1 VSTSEDHVVA
11 AGHSVEAGLWPAV
24 EGQLLERVAGRFPRV
39 ETRQRFARFLRG
51 MLAELPRKTCWSIA
65 EHAGETSP
73 DGMQHLLN
81 RARWDTDG
89 VAADLRGFV
98 AAHLGEPDG
107 VLIVDESGDLKK
119 GEHTVGVQRQYSGTA
134 GRIEN
139 AQVAVYLAY
148 ASRGGHALIDR
159 ELYLPRSWA
168 DDLDRR
174 AAAGVP
180 DEVEF
185 ATKPALATAMI
196 TRGVAAGLPAGW
208 AGADEV
214 YGIDPDL
221 RARLETLG
229 LGYVL
234 GIGCNR
240 RVSVHGAR
248 GGVRMRADQVAAGLG
263 EHCWTRYSAG
273 AGAKGPRF
281 YEWAFVA
288 LHPDDG
294 PGHRW
299 LLLRR
304 HPEHGELAYYRCY
317 APRPVALTELVR
329 VAGTRWRIE
338 ESFQATKALTGL
350 DAHQVRRWTSWR
362 RWTLIAMLAHALL
375 AAVAATVRAR
385 QPSPAG
391 LIPLTCNEIARL
403 VNRLIVNPSR
413 SLTSVLRW
421 SHWRRRHQHRAQT
434 SHYRRR
440 PAT

>member
-1 VSTSEDHVVA
+1 VA
-11 AGHSVEAGLWPAV
+11 AGHSVEGGLWPAL
-24 EGQLLERVAGRFPRV
+24 EGQLLDRVAPRFPRV
-39 ETRQRFARFLRG
+39 ETRHRFTRFLRG

-65 EHAGETSP
+65 EHAGDQNP

-81 RARWDTDG
+81 RARWDSDG

-98 AAHLGEPDG
+98 AQHLGEPGG

-119 GEHTVGVQRQYSGTA
+119 GSHTVGVQRQYTGTA

-148 ASRGGHALIDR
+148 ASRTGHALVDR

-168 DDLDRR
+168 EDPARR
-174 AAAGVP
+174 TEAGVP
-180 DEVEF
+180 EEVEF

-196 TRGVAAGLPAGW
+196 TRAVEAGLPAGW
-208 AGADEV
+208 VTGDEV

-221 RARLETLG
+221 RAQLETLG

-248 GGVRMRADQVAAGLG
+248 GGVRMRVDQIAAGLAS
-263 EHCWTRYSAG
+263 HCWTRYSAG

-281 YEWAFVA
+281 YDWAFVA

-299 LLLRR
+299 LLIRR
-304 HPEHGELAYYRCY
+304 HPERGELAYYRCY
-317 APRPVALTELVR
+317 SPRPVALTELVR

-338 ESFQATKALTGL
+338 ESFQATKTLTGL
-350 DAHQVRRWTSWR
+350 DEHQVRRWTSWR

-375 AAVAATVRAR
+375 AVFAATARTR
-385 QPSPAG
+385 QPSPAR

-403 VNRLIVNPSR
+403 VNRLITNPIR
-413 SLTSVLRW
+413 SLTSVLHW
-421 SHWRRRHQHRAQT
+421 SHWRRRHQHRART

>member
-1 VSTSEDHVVA
+1 VWTSEDHAVA
-11 AGHSVEAGLWPAV
+11 AGHSVEADLWPAL
-24 EGQLLERVAGRFPRV
+24 EGQLLDRVAGRFPRV
-39 ETRQRFARFLRG
+39 ETRQHFAGFVRG
-51 MLAELPRKTCWSIA
+51 MLAELPRKSCWSIA
-65 EHAGETSP
+65 EHAGQASP
-73 DGMQHLLN
+73 NAMQHLLS
-81 RARWDTDG
+81 RAVWDTDG

-98 AAHLGEPDG
+98 ACHLGEPDA

-119 GEHTVGVQRQYSGTA
+119 GTHTVGVQRQYTGTA

-168 DDLDRR
+168 EDPDRR
-174 AAAGVP
+174 ATAGVP
-180 DEVEF
+180 EQVEF
-185 ATKPALATAMI
+185 ATKPALATTMI
-196 TRGVAAGLPAGW
+196 TRAVEAGLPAGW
-208 AGADEV
+208 VTGDEV

-221 RARLETLG
+221 RAQLETLQ

-240 RVSVHGAR
+240 RVSVHGAQ
-248 GGVRMRADQVAAGLG
+248 GGVRMRADQVAASLG

-299 LLLRR
+299 LLIRR

-338 ESFQATKALTGL
+338 ESFQATKTLTGL
-350 DAHQVRRWTSWR
+350 DEHQVRRWTSWR

-375 AAVAATVRAR
+375 AVFAATTRSH
-385 QPSPAG
+385 QPDG

-403 VNRLIVNPSR
+403 INRLIVEPIR
-413 SLTSVLRW
+413 SLTRVLRW
-421 SHWRRRHQHRAQT
+421 SHWRRCHQHRAQA

-440 PAT
+440 AAT

>member
-1 VSTSEDHVVA
+1 VSTSEDHAVA
-11 AGHSVEAGLWPAV
+11 AGLSVEAGVWPVV
-24 EGQLLERVAGRFPRV
+24 EGQLLDRVAARFPRV
-39 ETRQRFARFLRG
+39 ETRQRFTRFLRG

-81 RARWDTDG
+81 RAQWDTGG
-89 VAADLRGFV
+89 VAADLREFV
-98 AAHLGEPDG
+98 AQHLGEPDG

-119 GEHTVGVQRQYSGTA
+119 GEHTVGVQRQYTGTA

-148 ASRGGHALIDR
+148 ASRAGHTLLDR
-159 ELYLPRSWA
+159 ELYLPRGWA
-168 DDLDRR
+168 EDPVRR

-180 DEVEF
+180 DSVGF
-185 ATKPALATAMI
+185 ATKPALATTMI
-196 TRGVAAGLPAGW
+196 TRGVEAGIPARWVTG
-208 AGADEV
+208 DEV
-214 YGIDPDL
+214 YGADPDL
-221 RARLETLG
+221 RARLETLQ

-240 RVSVHGAR
+240 RVTVHGAR
-248 GGVRMRADQVAAGLG
+248 GGVRMRVDQITDSLA
-263 EHCWTRYSAG
+263 EHAWSRYSAG

-281 YEWAFVA
+281 YDWAFVA

-299 LLLRR
+299 LLIRR
-304 HPEHGELAYYRCY
+304 HPDHGQLAYYRCHS
-317 APRPVALTELVR
+317 PHPVPLTELVR
-329 VAGTRWRIE
+329 VAGTRWRVE
-338 ESFQATKALTGL
+338 ESFQATKTLTGL

-375 AAVAATVRAR
+375 AALTATTRAL
-385 QPSPAG
+385 QPPPAG
-391 LIPLTCNEIARL
+391 LIPLTCNEMVRL
-403 VNRLIVNPSR
+403 LNRLIANPGR
-413 SLTSVLRW
+413 SLTSVLHW
-421 SHWRRRHQHRAQT
+421 SHWRRQHQHRART

>member
-1 VSTSEDHVVA
+1 MA
-11 AGHSVEAGLWPAV
+11 AGHSVEAGLWPAL
-24 EGQLLERVAGRFPRV
+24 EGQLLDRVAGRFSRV
-39 ETRQRFARFLRG
+39 ETRQRFTRFLRG

-81 RARWDTDG
+81 RACWDTEG
-89 VAADLRGFV
+89 VAADLRRFV
-98 AAHLGEPDG
+98 AGHLGEPDG

-119 GEHTVGVQRQYSGTA
+119 GEHTVGVQRQYTGTA
-134 GRIEN
+134 GRVEN

-148 ASRGGHALIDR
+148 ASRHGHALIDR

-168 DDLDRR
+168 EEPDRR

-180 DEVEF
+180 AEVEF
-185 ATKPALATAMI
+185 ATKPALATTMI
-196 TRGVAAGLPAGW
+196 TRAVEAGVPAGW
-208 AGADEV
+208 AAGDEV
-214 YGIDPDL
+214 YGADPDL
-221 RARLETLG
+221 RAQLETLQ

-240 RVSVHGAR
+240 RVTVHGAR
-248 GGVRMRADQVAAGLG
+248 GGVRMRVDQVTAGLA

-299 LLLRR
+299 LLIRR

-317 APRPVALTELVR
+317 APQPAPLTELVR

-338 ESFQATKALTGL
+338 ESFQATKTLTGL
-350 DAHQVRRWTSWR
+350 DEHQVRRWSSWR
-362 RWTLIAMLAHALL
+362 RWTLIAMAAHALL
-375 AAVAATVRAR
+375 AVFTTAARTRH
-385 QPSPAG
+385 PSPTD
-391 LIPLTCNEIARL
+391 LIPLTCNETARL
-403 VNRLIVNPSR
+403 LNRLISSPIR
-413 SLTSVLRW
+413 SLASALSW
-421 SHWRRRHQHRAQT
+421 SHWRRRHQHRART

-440 PAT
+440 PET

>member
-1 VSTSEDHVVA
+1 MA
-11 AGHSVEAGLWPAV
+11 AGHSVEAGLWPAL
-24 EGQLLERVAGRFPRV
+24 EGQLLDRVAARFGRV
-39 ETRQRFARFLRG
+39 ETRQRFTRFLRG
-51 MLAELPRKTCWSIA
+51 MLAELPRKSCWSLA
-65 EHAGETSP
+65 EHAGEASP

-81 RARWDTDG
+81 RAVWDTDG

-98 AAHLGEPDG
+98 AEHLGEPDA

-139 AQVAVYLAY
+139 AQVGVYLAY
-148 ASRGGHALIDR
+148 ASRAGHALVDR
-159 ELYLPRSWA
+159 ELYLPRGWA
-168 DDLDRR
+168 EDPGRR

-180 DEVEF
+180 EEAEF
-185 ATKPALATAMI
+185 ATKSALATTMI
-196 TRGVAAGLPAGW
+196 TRWARAGLPAGW
-208 AGADEV
+208 ATGDEV

-221 RARLETLG
+221 RAQLEALG

-240 RVSVHGAR
+240 RVAICGAR
-248 GGVRMRADQVAAGLG
+248 GGVRMRADQVAASLG
-263 EHCWTRYSAG
+263 PHCWTRYSAG

-281 YEWAFVA
+281 YDWAFVA

-299 LLLRR
+299 LLIRR
-304 HPEHGELAYYRCY
+304 HPDHGELAYYRCY

-338 ESFQATKALTGL
+338 ESFQATKTLTGL
-350 DAHQVRRWTSWR
+350 DEHQVRRWTSWR

-375 AAVAATVRAR
+375 AAAAATAKAR

-403 VNRLIVNPSR
+403 LNRVITNPIR
-413 SLTSVLRW
+413 SLTSVLHW
-421 SHWRRRHQHRAQT
+421 SHWRRRHQHRART
-434 SHYRRR
+434 SHHRRR

>member
-1 VSTSEDHVVA
+1 MA
-11 AGHSVEAGLWPAV
+11 AGHSVEVDLWPAL
-24 EGQLLERVAGRFPRV
+24 EGQLLDVVAGRFPRV
-39 ETRQRFARFLRG
+39 ETRQRLARFLRG
-51 MLAELPRKTCWSIA
+51 MTAELPRKTCWSIA
-65 EHAGETSP
+65 EHVGEASP

-81 RARWDTDG
+81 RARWDSEG

-98 AAHLGEPDG
+98 AQHLGEPDA

-168 DDLDRR
+168 DDPARR

-185 ATKPALATAMI
+185 ATKPALATTMI
-196 TRGVAAGLPAGW
+196 TRAVHADLPARWVTG
-208 AGADEV
+208 DEV

-221 RARLETLG
+221 RAQLEALQ

-240 RVSVHGAR
+240 RVTVHGAR

-299 LLLRR
+299 LLIRR

-338 ESFQATKALTGL
+338 ESFQATKTLTGL
-350 DAHQVRRWTSWR
+350 DEHQVRRWTSWR

-375 AAVAATVRAR
+375 AAFAAAAR
-385 QPSPAG
+385 IQQPQPAG

-403 VNRLIVNPSR
+403 INRLVAHPIR
-413 SLTSVLRW
+413 SLTRVLHW
-421 SHWRRRHQHRAQT
+421 SHWRRQHQHRART

>member
-1 VSTSEDHVVA
+1 VWTQDDAVA
-11 AGHSVEAGLWPAV
+11 AGHSVEVGLWPAL
-24 EGQLLERVAGRFPRV
+24 EGQLLDRVAARFPRV
-39 ETRQRFARFLRG
+39 ETRQRFTQFLRG

-89 VAADLRGFV
+89 VTADLRGFV
-98 AAHLGEPDG
+98 AQHLGEPDA
-107 VLIVDESGDLKK
+107 VSIVDESGDLKK
-119 GEHTVGVQRQYSGTA
+119 GEHTVGVQRQYTGTA

-168 DDLDRR
+168 DDPARR

-196 TRGVAAGLPAGW
+196 ARGIETGLPAGW
-208 AGADEV
+208 VTADEV

-221 RARLETLG
+221 RAQLETRQ

-234 GIGCNR
+234 GLGCNR
-240 RVSVHGAR
+240 RVTVHGAR
-248 GGVRMRADQVAAGLG
+248 GGVRMRADQIAAGLG
-263 EHCWTRYSAG
+263 EHCWTRYSTG

-281 YEWAFVA
+281 YDWAFVA

-299 LLLRR
+299 LLIRR
-304 HPEHGELAYYRCY
+304 HPDHGELAYYRCY
-317 APRPVALTELVR
+317 APRPAPLTELVR

-338 ESFQATKALTGL
+338 ESFQATKTLTGL
-350 DAHQVRRWTSWR
+350 DEHQVRRWTSWR
-362 RWTLIAMLAHALL
+362 RWTLIAILAHALL
-375 AAVAATVRAR
+375 SVSAAAARAG
-385 QPSPAG
+385 QPQLAG
-391 LIPLTCNEIARL
+391 LIPLTCNEVARL
-403 VNRLIVNPSR
+403 LNRLTANPIR
-413 SLTSVLRW
+413 ALTSALRW
-421 SHWRRRHQHRAQT
+421 SHWRRRHQHRART

>member
-1 VSTSEDHVVA
+1 VWTQDDAVA
-11 AGHSVEAGLWPAV
+11 AGHSVEVGLWPAL
-24 EGQLLERVAGRFPRV
+24 EGQLLDRIAGRFPRV
-39 ETRQRFARFLRG
+39 ETRQRFTWFLRG
-51 MLAELPRKTCWSIA
+51 MTAELPRKTCWSIA
-65 EHAGETSP
+65 EHAGENTP

-98 AAHLGEPDG
+98 ATQLGEPG
-107 VLIVDESGDLKK
+107 AVLIVDESGDLKK
-119 GEHTVGVQRQYSGTA
+119 GEYTVGVQRQYTGTA

-148 ASRGGHALIDR
+148 ASRGGHALVDR

-168 DDLDRR
+168 DDPDRR
-174 AAAGVP
+174 TEAGVP
-180 DEVEF
+180 EEVEF
-185 ATKPALATAMI
+185 ATKPALAMAMI
-196 TRGVAAGLPAGW
+196 ARAIEASLPAGW
-208 AGADEV
+208 VTADEV

-221 RARLETLG
+221 RAQLETLG

-240 RVSVHGAR
+240 RVTIHGAQ
-248 GGVRMRADQVAAGLG
+248 GGVRMRVDQIATGLA

-299 LLLRR
+299 LLIRR

-317 APRPVALTELVR
+317 SPHPVALTELVR

-338 ESFQATKALTGL
+338 ESFQATKTLTGL
-350 DAHQVRRWTSWR
+350 DEHQVRRWTSWR

-375 AAVAATVRAR
+375 AVFAAAARAR
-385 QPSPAG
+385 QPQPAG

-403 VNRLIVNPSR
+403 VNRLIVHPIR
-413 SLTSVLRW
+413 SLASVLRW
-421 SHWRRRHQHRAQT
+421 SHWRRRHQHRART

>member
-1 VSTSEDHVVA
+1 VWTQDDAVA
-11 AGHSVEAGLWPAV
+11 AGHSVEVGLWPAL
-24 EGQLLERVAGRFPRV
+24 EGQLLDRIAGRFGRV
-39 ETRQRFARFLRG
+39 ETRQRFTWFLRG
-51 MLAELPRKTCWSIA
+51 MTAELPRKTCWSIA
-65 EHAGETSP
+65 EHAGENTP

-89 VAADLRGFV
+89 VAADLRWFV
-98 AAHLGEPDG
+98 ATRLGEPG
-107 VLIVDESGDLKK
+107 AVLIVDESGDLKK
-119 GEHTVGVQRQYSGTA
+119 GEYTVGVQRQYTGTA

-148 ASRGGHALIDR
+148 ASRGGHALVDR

-168 DDLDRR
+168 DDPDRR
-174 AAAGVP
+174 TEAGVP
-180 DEVEF
+180 EEVEF
-185 ATKPALATAMI
+185 ATKPALAMAMI
-196 TRGVAAGLPAGW
+196 ARAIEAGLPAGW
-208 AGADEV
+208 VTADEV

-240 RVSVHGAR
+240 RVTIHGAQ
-248 GGVRMRADQVAAGLG
+248 GGVRMRVDQIATGLA

-299 LLLRR
+299 LLIRR

-317 APRPVALTELVR
+317 SPHPVALTELVR

-338 ESFQATKALTGL
+338 ESFQATKTLTGL
-350 DAHQVRRWTSWR
+350 DEHQVRRWTSWR

-375 AAVAATVRAR
+375 AVFAAAARAR
-385 QPSPAG
+385 QPQPAG

-403 VNRLIVNPSR
+403 VNRLIVHPTR
-413 SLTSVLRW
+413 SLASVLRW
-421 SHWRRRHQHRAQT
+421 SHWRRCHQHRART

>member
-1 VSTSEDHVVA
+1 VWTQDDAVA
-11 AGHSVEAGLWPAV
+11 AGHSVEAGLWPAL
-24 EGQLLERVAGRFPRV
+24 EGQLLDRVAGRFGRV
-39 ETRQRFARFLRG
+39 ETRQRLARFLRG

-65 EHAGETSP
+65 EHAGDPSP

-98 AAHLGEPDG
+98 AQHLGEPDG

-148 ASRGGHALIDR
+148 ASRTGHALIDR

-168 DDLDRR
+168 EDPDRR
-174 AAAGVP
+174 TAAGVP
-180 DEVEF
+180 DEIEF

-196 TRGVAAGLPAGW
+196 ARGVEAGLPVGW
-208 AGADEV
+208 VTADEV

-221 RARLETLG
+221 RAQLEALR

-240 RVSVHGAR
+240 RVSVNGAQ
-248 GGVRMRADQVAAGLG
+248 GGVRMRADQVAAGLANR
-263 EHCWTRYSAG
+263 CWTRYSAG

-281 YEWAFVA
+281 YDWAFVA

-294 PGHRW
+294 SGHRW
-299 LLLRR
+299 LLIRR
-304 HPEHGELAYYRCY
+304 HPDHGELAYYRCY
-317 APRPVALTELVR
+317 SPRPVALTELVR

-338 ESFQATKALTGL
+338 ESFQATKTLTGL
-350 DAHQVRRWTSWR
+350 DEHQVRRWTSWR

-375 AAVAATVRAR
+375 AAMAATTRAR
-385 QPSPAG
+385 QPTPTG

-403 VNRLIVNPSR
+403 FNRLITNPIR
-413 SLTSVLRW
+413 SLTSVLQW
-421 SHWRRRHQHRAQT
+421 SHWRRRHQHRARA

>member
-1 VSTSEDHVVA
+1 VWTQDDAVA

-39 ETRQRFARFLRG
+39 ETRQRLARFLRG

-81 RARWDTDG
+81 RARWDSAG
-89 VAADLRGFV
+89 VAADLREFV
-98 AAHLGEPDG
+98 AQHLGEPDG

-119 GEHTVGVQRQYSGTA
+119 GEHTVGVQRQYTGTA

-168 DDLDRR
+168 DDPDRR
-174 AAAGVP
+174 TAAGVP
-180 DEVEF
+180 DEVGF
-185 ATKPALATAMI
+185 ATKPALATTML
-196 TRGVAAGLPAGW
+196 TRGIEAGLPARW
-208 AGADEV
+208 VTADEV
-214 YGIDPDL
+214 YGVDPDL
-221 RARLETLG
+221 RAQLETLQ

-234 GIGCNR
+234 GVGCNR
-240 RVSVHGAR
+240 RVTVHGAR
-248 GGVRMRADQVAAGLG
+248 GGVRMRADQVAAGLAN
-263 EHCWTRYSAG
+263 HCWTRYSAG

-281 YEWAFVA
+281 YDWAFVA

-299 LLLRR
+299 LLIRR

-329 VAGTRWRIE
+329 IAGTRWRIE
-338 ESFQATKALTGL
+338 ESFQATKTLTGL
-350 DAHQVRRWTSWR
+350 DKHQVRRWTSWR

-375 AAVAATVRAR
+375 AVLAAAAR
-385 QPSPAG
+385 TSQAQPDG
-391 LIPLTCNEIARL
+391 LIPSTCNEIARL
-403 VNRLIVNPSR
+403 INRLSTNPIR

-421 SHWRRRHQHRAQT
+421 SHWRRRHQHRART